1 MTRNSEIMD
10 VTKTENKAKEAF
22 TEEIRQMVESREFQ
36 DERSEFSPMIRKYA
50 DQSKTAEDDGWVLL
64 TRQIIETLPA
74 HLADGMITCSL
85 EKIDQEGPC
94 RNAADNDREELTI
107 TPGDNFPRITFP
119 TFYPYLNFI
128 LRAGPV
134 DICHMKKHFKVEG
147 TIKLNEAVLK
157 FREKKVRK
165 VSGTILVSAIIS
177 LCKGDD
183 TVKLHEI
190 KKEIEVA

>member
-1 MTRNSEIMD
+1 MA

-22 TEEIRQMVESREFQ
+22 TEEIQQMVESREFQ

-50 DQSKTAEDDGWVLL
+50 DQSKTTEDDGWDLL
-64 TRQIIETLPA
+64 TRQIVETLPA
-74 HLADGMITCSL
+74 HLTDGMITCSL
-85 EKIDQEGPC
+85 EKINQEGPC

-119 TFYPYLNFI
+119 TFYPYFDFI

-147 TIKLNEAVLK
+147 SMKLQRGSTTIQGEKGQEG
-157 FREKKVRK
+157 FRHDPGFRHN
-165 VSGTILVSAIIS
+165 IS
-177 LCKGDD
+177 LQGG
-183 TVKLHEI
+183 
-190 KKEIEVA
+190 

>member
-1 MTRNSEIMD
+1 MTRKSEIMA
-10 VTKTENKAKEAF
+10 VTKTEKKAHEAF
-22 TEEIRQMVESREFQ
+22 TEEIRQMVESRKFK
-36 DERSEFSPMIRKYA
+36 DERAEFSPMIRKYA
-50 DQSKTAEDDGWVLL
+50 DQSKTTEDDGWDLL
-64 TRQIIETLPA
+64 TRQIVETLPA

-85 EKIDQEGPC
+85 EKINQEGPC
-94 RNAADNDREELTI
+94 RNAADNNREELTI
-107 TPGDNFPRITFP
+107 TPEDNFPRITFP

-147 TIKLNEAVLK
+147 SLKLNEAVLQ
-157 FREKKVRK
+157 FRGKKVRN

-183 TVKLHEI
+183 VVKIHEI